1 MNYIT
6 FLDDRRIALV
16 AGSSISALFESH
28 MDATGGDPAR
38 ERAARLDGA
47 AAFVITHVPPLP
59 DNTAGGAARTTGAA
73 QFLTLA
79 RSIQWVTIAAR
90 PEGDNLRV
98 SLEGEC
104 DNATDAIQVKT
115 ALELARM
122 LGRAGLD
129 NAKNKP
135 SMDPAALA
143 MLQTLLTGAEVT
155 QAAERVRIL
164 VEVTPDVW
172 HLGGPAKAQP

>member
-1 MNYIT
+1 
-6 FLDDRRIALV
+6 V
-16 AGSSISALFESH
+16 
-28 MDATGGDPAR
+28 
-38 ERAARLDGA
+38 
-47 AAFVITHVPPLP
+47 
-59 DNTAGGAARTTGAA
+59 
-73 QFLTLA
+73 
-79 RSIQWVTIAAR
+79 QWVTFAAR

-104 DNATDAIQVKT
+104 NNATDAVQVKT

-122 LGRAGLD
+122 FGRAGLD
-129 NAKNKP
+129 SAKNKQ

-143 MLQTLLTGAEVT
+143 MLQTLLTSAEVT

-172 HLGGPAKAQP
+172 HLGGHAKTPQ